1 MMQPEQLLE
10 DLQRQERELRAVLLD
25 MEGKFNLKKEQ
36 YLKVQGAIEGLTMCI
51 PENTPPII
59 TEDNVEP

>member
-1 MMQPEQLLE
+1 MMQPEQVLE
-10 DLQRQERELRAVLLD
+10 DLHRQEKELRAVLLE

>member
-10 DLQRQERELRAVLLD
+10 DLQRQEKELRAVLLD

-36 YLKVQGAIEGLTMCI
+36 YLKVQGAIEGLTMLT
-51 PENTPPII
+51 PEGTPPIL